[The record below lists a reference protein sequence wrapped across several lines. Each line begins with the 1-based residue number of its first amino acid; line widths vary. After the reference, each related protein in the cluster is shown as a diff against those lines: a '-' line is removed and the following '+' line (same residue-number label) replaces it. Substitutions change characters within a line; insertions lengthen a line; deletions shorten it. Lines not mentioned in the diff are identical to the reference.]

1 MIQGWSWVEE
11 PGREWGSILAP
22 WSFRKVPRS
31 PVEVLQ
37 AKLLS
42 GEPLSQRC
50 PPSIGAVL
58 GYVGTN
64 SWSLG
69 HRPPCA
75 FSESHTQAWGDGFWG
90 DLGLGLI
97 PRAGVG
103 LPRWVRGTHSGKLG
117 KGILSEKRVN
127 QGVEEPEWEIA

>member
-1 MIQGWSWVEE
+1 MYLGNRGDLCRW
-11 PGREWGSILAP
+11 IL
-22 WSFRKVPRS
+22 
-31 PVEVLQ
+31 
-37 AKLLS
+37 
-42 GEPLSQRC
+42 
-50 PPSIGAVL
+50 
-58 GYVGTN
+58 
-64 SWSLG
+64 
-69 HRPPCA
+69 
-75 FSESHTQAWGDGFWG
+75 G